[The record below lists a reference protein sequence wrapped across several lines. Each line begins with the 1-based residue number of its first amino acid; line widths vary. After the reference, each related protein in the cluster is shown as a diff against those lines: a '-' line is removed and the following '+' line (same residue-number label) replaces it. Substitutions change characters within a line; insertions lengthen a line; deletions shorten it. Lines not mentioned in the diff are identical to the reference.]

1 VFTLE
6 NEGCIAPLR
15 RERKRI
21 LRRELLTLPY
31 LDPSLPKE
39 DRAADLVSRVTE
51 KEASGTLNCSAAVPR
66 QLPFPVP

>member
-1 VFTLE
+1 
-6 NEGCIAPLR
+6 
-15 RERKRI
+15 

-39 DRAADLVSRVTE
+39 DRAADLVSRVTLE
-51 KEASGTLNCSAAVPR
+51 EEVSGMLNSSAAVPR